1 MDPHV
6 RQIHRSYFI
15 VNERVGKLIVTFLKR
30 RKKKTQEEQFS
41 RPLWYELLV
50 LRVIY
55 SFLTRKIIFPK
66 IFLRKNGAGNK
77 ILRRDSPRLVASN
90 VVNEL

>member
-1 MDPHV
+1 MI
-6 RQIHRSYFI
+6 RIT
-15 VNERVGKLIVTFLKR
+15 RVTN
-30 RKKKTQEEQFS
+30 
-41 RPLWYELLV
+41 
-50 LRVIY
+50 IY